1 MSTARPND
9 ISTRAPSRI
18 AIIDDNPD
26 DIFILQRQLRR
37 LGVSCP
43 IATFHDGHDA
53 MTYLKQVSSG
63 HGRKAL
69 PDLLFLDI
77 NMPGTTGFSVLCW
90 LRDHHE
96 THHLK
101 IVILS
106 GTSDPGD
113 VALAT
118 ALTADSYL
126 AKHAGLTGLGGI
138 MTRLAPQLL
147 PAVTA
152 APAPAASANSFA
164 AADSAAPLPAPASA
178 SPFSL
183 ARLSSSLSAS

>member
-1 MSTARPND
+1 MSTAHPNET
-9 ISTRAPSRI
+9 SPRAPGRI

-37 LGVSCP
+37 LGITCP

-53 MTYLKQVSSG
+53 MTYLKQVSTG

-90 LRDHHE
+90 LRDHHA

-101 IVILS
+101 VVMLS

-118 ALTADSYL
+118 ALAANSYL
-126 AKHAGLTGLGGI
+126 AKHPSLTGLLSI
-138 MTRLAPQLL
+138 VTRLAPQLL
-147 PAVTA
+147 PAPLPP
-152 APAPAASANSFA
+152 PAVSANPF
-164 AADSAAPLPAPASA
+164 PAPASETPFPLSGLT
-178 SPFSL
+178 SP
-183 ARLSSSLSAS
+183 LSAH